1 MPTGPIGQQYE
12 LKPCPSLVFVP
23 SKKNKRSPPP
33 RSFFCLSRQFLRA
46 SADRPSESMAYTGK
60 IRGMKEEGCQTL
72 LETFVKLYIEEQF
85 KGQEDIGTKVIETTG
100 FKVDDRS
107 DL

>member
-1 MPTGPIGQQYE
+1 
-12 LKPCPSLVFVP
+12 
-23 SKKNKRSPPP
+23 
-33 RSFFCLSRQFLRA
+33 
-46 SADRPSESMAYTGK
+46 MAYTGK

-72 LETFVKLYIEEQF
+72 LETFVKLYIEKQF

-107 DL
+107 DLWAQQAGVVKVLKRCPQWK

>member
-1 MPTGPIGQQYE
+1 
-12 LKPCPSLVFVP
+12 
-23 SKKNKRSPPP
+23 
-33 RSFFCLSRQFLRA
+33 
-46 SADRPSESMAYTGK
+46 MAYTGK

-72 LETFVKLYIEEQF
+72 LETFVKLYIEKQF

>member
-1 MPTGPIGQQYE
+1 
-12 LKPCPSLVFVP
+12 
-23 SKKNKRSPPP
+23 
-33 RSFFCLSRQFLRA
+33 
-46 SADRPSESMAYTGK
+46 MAYTGK

-107 DL
+107 DLWPLTKDVPNESNTIYMCFKP

>member
-12 LKPCPSLVFVP
+12 LKLCPSLVFVP
-23 SKKNKRSPPP
+23 SKKTNAPHPLDH
-33 RSFFCLSRQFLRA
+33 FLFLRA